1 MIHFHLITVDDR
13 NSKKVNKSLYSQQSG
28 KMTFLNT
35 KLRSKS
41 KEIYGSAKLLT
52 LKNEWTI
59 PFHSNSI
66 GIKTKIQFQMKFNG
80 FLAST
85 FNAIS
90 HQPHRHH
97 HHSDPQYTSSTA
109 VESSASIVICIPRYP
124 STLINVTW
132 SATKGFLCA
141 ITKQKGRGGKTV
153 QTYMLMMM
161 MEKTIY
167 WNVVVSAYPASSTSI
182 QHPASCSHCSNWT
195 LKVKQTLNKLQVS
208 LIFDLFPRKKYLTK
222 KKLWKNEKHKAKSN
236 KS

>member
-1 MIHFHLITVDDR
+1 MIHFHLITVDDK

-90 HQPHRHH
+90 HQPHHHH

-141 ITKQKGRGGKTV
+141 ITKQKGWGGRRQSKHICWWWWWKKR
-153 QTYMLMMM
+153 YIGMLLFQH
-161 MEKTIY
+161 IQHPPL
-167 WNVVVSAYPASSTSI
+167 VSSI
-182 QHPASCSHCSNWT
+182 QHRAHI
-195 LKVKQTLNKLQVS
+195 VQTE
-208 LIFDLFPRKKYLTK
+208 
-222 KKLWKNEKHKAKSN
+222 LWR
-236 KS
+236 

>member
-1 MIHFHLITVDDR
+1 MIHFHLITVDDK

-90 HQPHRHH
+90 HQPHHHH

-141 ITKQKGRGGKTV
+141 ITKQKDWGGRRQSKHICWWWWWWWK
-153 QTYMLMMM
+153 
-161 MEKTIY
+161 KTIY

-222 KKLWKNEKHKAKSN
+222 KKLWKKWKTQSQK
-236 KS
+236 